1 MGEKLPS
8 KTQEQEVA
16 RLEELPPEADKQEEH
31 TIQPPQNFDA
41 EINDIDAKIQT
52 ESEGLKVAH
61 ENLGI
66 SSGDDSAAL
75 RELRNKREKIIAERD
90 TTQENQ
96 DVPSEPNVDAE
107 KQEAEQALEKRLQK
121 NIEQIGDDL
130 SSFGRALQRRED
142 DQLTPLLERD
152 EMSGAL
158 SSIHSIR
165 NSVDHG
171 RVDFEYLDTTLRRIN
186 RGLENYGQYRSAGP
200 VHEDEENLRMITT
213 FARSASEELYRA
225 QKTLLQSTNEAT
237 AVVARPAG
245 NLAKRLEEIWLTTAR
260 RLDALS
266 RY

>member
-16 RLEELPPEADKQEEH
+16 HLEELPPKVDKQEES
-31 TIQPPQNFDA
+31 QNESPKNFDA
-41 EINDIDAKIQT
+41 EIDDIDAKIQT

-75 RELRNKREKIIAERD
+75 RELRGKREKLITERD

-96 DVPSEPNVDAE
+96 DVPPEPDVNAE
-107 KQEAEQALEKRLQK
+107 RQEAEKVLEKRLQK

-130 SSFGRALQRRED
+130 SSFGRALQQRED

-158 SSIHSIR
+158 SSIHSIK
-165 NSVDHG
+165 NSVDRG
-171 RVDFEYLDTTLRRIN
+171 KVDFEQLSTTLRGIN
-186 RGLENYGQYRSAGP
+186 RGLENYGQYQSVSS
-200 VHEDEENLRMITT
+200 VHEDEENLKMITT

-225 QKTLLQSTNEAT
+225 QKTLLQSTNETAT
-237 AVVARPAG
+237 VAAGPAG